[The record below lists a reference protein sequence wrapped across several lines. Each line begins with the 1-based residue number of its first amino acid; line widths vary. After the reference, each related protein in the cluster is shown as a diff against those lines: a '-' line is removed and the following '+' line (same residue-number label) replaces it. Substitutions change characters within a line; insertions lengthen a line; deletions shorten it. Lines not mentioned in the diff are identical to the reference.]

1 MSTDQERL
9 DIQAIEDLIRQ
20 ALGAAKAAGMRIIT
34 EHYGDDAYGEMCPLT
49 AAAWL
54 VGTQKPA
61 SSRELVTTRF
71 GRTEDWESGF
81 IVGFDA
87 LSQDPD
93 GQQGVPMDWA
103 EGFQLGQKF
112 RQEWKQGL
120 WEKDNSLNR

>member
-20 ALGAAKAAGMRIIT
+20 AMGAAKAAGMRIIT

-54 VGTQKPA
+54 IGTQRPA

-71 GRTEDWESGF
+71 GRTEDWENGF
-81 IVGFDA
+81 IVGFDTP
-87 LSQDPD
+87 SQDPD
-93 GQQGVPMDWA
+93 GRQWVPMDWA
-103 EGFQLGQKF
+103 EGFQLGRKF

-120 WEKDNSLNR
+120 WEKDRSLNG

>member
-20 ALGAAKAAGMRIIT
+20 AMGAAKAAGMRIIT

-54 VGTQKPA
+54 IGTQRPA
-61 SSRELVTTRF
+61 FSRELVTTQF
-71 GRTEDWESGF
+71 GRTEDWETGF

-87 LSQDPD
+87 LSQDPN
-93 GQQGVPMDWA
+93 GRQWMPMDWA
-103 EGFQLGQKF
+103 EGFQLGRKF
-112 RQEWKQGL
+112 RQEWQQGL
-120 WEKDNSLNR
+120 WEKDGSLDG

>member
-20 ALGAAKAAGMRIIT
+20 AIGAAKAAGMRIIT

-93 GQQGVPMDWA
+93 AQQGVPMDWA

-120 WEKDNSLNR
+120 GEKDGSLNR